1 MKKISVRATAAAVLV
16 CSAVTGTAV
25 YFVTQPSG
33 TEKQIYDVIHEAQ
46 TLVDNKFVGEYDTD
60 NLIDYTL
67 AGYTAGLGDRWTT
80 YMDADS
86 YQAYQQKTAESTVG
100 IGVTVSYQEP
110 ENADPYL
117 YIEQVAYGSPAEEA
131 GISVY
136 ESIVA
141 VNGKSIKELGG
152 YDEAVDEV
160 RGDENTDVT
169 LTIRNADGDTKD
181 YTVTRKQ
188 YDQVSVHGKIIDGN
202 IGYIVIERFI
212 ADTDTRLKDT
222 IAQLQEQGAE
232 KLIFDLRNNPGGQLT
247 TLVGSLD
254 PLLPEGIIISL
265 TDKQGKSETYT
276 SDAEELDLPMSVLVN
291 ADSYSA
297 AEFFAA
303 DLQYYGKAKVIG
315 EKTCGKGYSQVSYE
329 LSNGGA
335 FTLSVDCYYMPDGES
350 LIDKGVTPD
359 VEVSLSEEK
368 AARFY
373 ALTEEEDDQLQAAIA
388 ALD

>member
-1 MKKISVRATAAAVLV
+1 MKKISVRAAAAAVLV

-33 TEKQIYDVIHEAQ
+33 TEKQLYHAIDEVQ
-46 TLVDNKFVGEYDTD
+46 NLVDHKFVGEYDADELT
-60 NLIDYTL
+60 DYTL

-80 YMDADS
+80 YMDAES
-86 YQAYQQKTAESTVG
+86 YENYQQQTAESTVG

-110 ENADPYL
+110 EDADSYL
-117 YIEQVAYGSPAEEA
+117 RVEKVAYGSPAEES
-131 GISVY
+131 GINVY

-141 VNGKSIKELGG
+141 VDGKSVKDYGS
-152 YDEAVDEV
+152 YDEVVKAV
-160 RGDENTDVT
+160 RGDENTDVV
-169 LTIRNADGDTKD
+169 LTVKNADGETRDV
-181 YTVTRKQ
+181 TVTRKQ
-188 YDQVSVHGKIIDGN
+188 YDQVSVYGKIIDDD
-202 IGYIVIERFI
+202 IGYIVIEHFI

-222 IAQLQEQGAE
+222 IAQLQKQGAK

-254 PLLPEGIIISL
+254 PLLPEGTIISL
-265 TDKQGKSETYT
+265 TDKQGKTETYT
-276 SDAEELDLPMSVLVN
+276 SDADELDMPMSVIVN

-315 EKTCGKGYSQVSYE
+315 EKTCGKGYSQITYP

-335 FTLSVDCYYMPDGES
+335 FTLSVNCYYMPDGKS

-368 AARFY
+368 TARYY
-373 ALTEEEDDQLQAAIA
+373 ALSEQEDDQLQAAIA